1 MRKLIQIAY
10 ISIILLLMLIPI
22 FFFNI
27 KEDISI
33 TENRTLAKKPEFNEK
48 LFSSCDSYI
57 QDRFG
62 GRNKYVKFAN
72 FIDYK
77 ILNKRILNERAFK
90 GKNNFF
96 YLIEYGDGYNIM
108 DFYKKNLMSQE
119 ELSAFREN
127 IKNTIEWCESNG
139 IKCLFLIAPNK
150 HSVYPENYLSIRP
163 EGICRVDQLI
173 SIMDELNAE
182 YIYPKDLFIEKK
194 KQTDIPLYYETD
206 THWNPLGA
214 YYAFKEIQG
223 KLNKL
228 FPDVSFP
235 EIEYDTKVEYSYDK
249 GDIIPMLGIDN
260 AICTRPELNPKD
272 ASFEEYYEYLEIRIE
287 GKDRFKYA
295 KNKEHSELPKAI
307 VFGDSFLFA
316 LEPYLPTQFSTTQLN
331 WTYFCDEQKEYVLKN
346 KPDVIIFEKVERV
359 APWFTDVKSAN

>member
-1 MRKLIQIAY
+1 MKK
-10 ISIILLLMLIPI
+10 SIIAVIVILIIIIMIGFLTIGLLIYNGAQSHVSSSRSSFGTLYEMTNSGYVGLSTGGAK
-22 FFFNI
+22 NV
-27 KEDISI
+27 
-33 TENRTLAKKPEFNEK
+33 EN
-48 LFSSCDSYI
+48 
-57 QDRFG
+57 
-62 GRNKYVKFAN
+62 
-72 FIDYK
+72 
-77 ILNKRILNERAFK
+77 
-90 GKNNFF
+90 
-96 YLIEYGDGYNIM
+96 
-108 DFYKKNLMSQE
+108 
-119 ELSAFREN
+119 FREN

-139 IKCLFLIAPNK
+139 IKCLFLIAQNK

-307 VFGDSFLFA
+307 VFSNLFCNTDI
-316 LEPYLPTQFSTTQLN
+316 LTSLP
-331 WTYFCDEQKEYVLKN
+331 
-346 KPDVIIFEKVERV
+346 R
-359 APWFTDVKSAN
+359 